1 MGVFKINKNINDFS
15 EQDFQNEVSQ
25 EDKSNEEK
33 QTINFNNNLSVSKK
47 QFRNNISKALE
58 LFSNKLEKTINSLGK
73 LIVDSY
79 SVAIKRFN
87 SYFTNEF
94 LTDLSDFLIKFPN
107 AVKKLE
113 IELLDTLYNAKWF
126 EGCIIYISISNIQ
139 EYFDILE
146 HTRNGSKNRTKQIDK
161 FIFSYINKQKVEE
174 IRKSWR
180 NHNLDTYILKI
191 CNQAVY
197 AYERKEYA
205 LTVIALSSLW
215 QGIIAD
221 KSNHTYEYRKDDKTK
236 DDFKH
241 LSSET
246 ESYSRAYDFFKNY
259 IMYPCTSKDDVIE
272 DVPGRHS
279 SLHSWYKRYPS
290 KKSALNAILLTD
302 YLIKITPLQNE

>member
-1 MGVFKINKNINDFS
+1 MGVCKINKNFNDFS
-15 EQDFQNEVSQ
+15 EQDFQDEVSQ
-25 EDKSNEEK
+25 EEKSSEEI
-33 QTINFNNNLSVSKK
+33 QSNNSDNISISVSKE
-47 QFRNNISKALE
+47 QIRANISKTLE
-58 LFSNKLEKTINSLGK
+58 LFSSKLEKTLNSIGE
-73 LIVDSY
+73 LIVASFN
-79 SVAIKRFN
+79 VALKRLN

-94 LTDLSDFLIKFPN
+94 LKDLCNFLIKFPD
-107 AVKKLE
+107 AVEKLE
-113 IELLDTLYNAKWF
+113 IELFDTLYDAKWF
-126 EGCIIYISISNIQ
+126 EGCIIYIGISNIQ

-146 HTRNGSKNRTKQIDK
+146 HTRKGSKNRAKLIDK
-161 FIFSYINKQKVEE
+161 YIFSHINKQKVEE

-221 KSNHTYEYRKDDKTK
+221 KCNHADEYRIDNKTK
-236 DDFKH
+236 KDFKQ
-241 LSSET
+241 LSSNNK
-246 ESYSRAYDFFKNY
+246 SYSRANDFFLNY
-259 IMYPCTSKDDVIE
+259 IMYPCSSKNNVIE

-279 SLHSWYKRYPS
+279 SLHSWYTRYPS

-302 YLIKITPLQNE
+302 YLIKITPLQN